1 MQTTT
6 KETTAETVEAHR
18 VQLRDLL
25 RREGRVE
32 YSRHDYL
39 SHEWQ
44 GHLIMEERR
53 RGGLDAEADRTMSP
67 TSVDLPPQPVLFV
80 VPERVKSMAESREK
94 LIEWKY
100 AIVDKFGKAP
110 SSL

>member
-1 MQTTT
+1 MQTRT
-6 KETTAETVEAHR
+6 KETVEAHR

-25 RREGRVE
+25 RREDRVE
-32 YSRHDYL
+32 YRRHDYL
-39 SHEWQ
+39 SLEWQ

-53 RGGLDAEADRTMSP
+53 RGGTETEADRTMSP
-67 TSVDLPPQPVLFV
+67 TSVDLPPQPVPFI
-80 VPERVKSMAESREK
+80 PERVKSMAESREK